1 LFHGPKKSKERTV
14 RIVSVLTLV
23 SMAALV
29 SAQGQTAPAKPLG
42 PVAAAPA
49 KPTKVDFSIPLKPL
63 KQPDLSFSMLKNR
76 NTFLFYFSPNCGHCQ
91 HTFPTI
97 KAFRDKYEK
106 KGMAFAAVST
116 GYASPEDLKAFDAE
130 LKVDMLYFQDD
141 TKRFAQLYSTGS
153 VPLMLLVSPDG
164 SFQLWNSSDSATMAA
179 IEAGIKKN
187 LKIK

>member
-1 LFHGPKKSKERTV
+1 M

-29 SAQGQTAPAKPLG
+29 SAQGQAVPAKPLG

-49 KPTKVDFSIPLKPL
+49 KPTKVDFSIPLKPV

-76 NTFLFYFSPNCGHCQ
+76 NTFLFYFSPGCGHCV

-97 KAFRDKYEK
+97 KSLRDKYEK
-106 KGMAFAAVST
+106 KGMAFAAIST
-116 GYASPEDLKAFDAE
+116 GYASMEDLKMFDAE

-153 VPLMLLVSPDG
+153 VPLMLLVMPDG

-179 IEAGIKKN
+179 IETAIKKN

>member
-1 LFHGPKKSKERTV
+1 M

-23 SMAALV
+23 SIAALV
-29 SAQGQTAPAKPLG
+29 SAQGPNVPAKPLG
-42 PVAAAPA
+42 PVAAAAAPVPA

-63 KQPDLSFSMLKNR
+63 KQPDLSFTMLKNR

-106 KGMAFAAVST
+106 KGMAFAAIST
-116 GYASPEDLKAFDAE
+116 GYASPEDLKAFDAD

-164 SFQLWNSSDSATMAA
+164 SYQTWNASDSATLAA
-179 IEAGIKKN
+179 IEAGIKKS